1 MRKKAR
7 LFYFNKNFGPLGALV
22 GEEHAATVSWLLNI
36 VLSSRTGYG
45 VSKTNYL
52 TVRPELSR
60 RAPLGFSQSLAVEMT
75 QAVNRDVS
83 GIATQSATGR
93 IEEGGAWFHLR
104 GDQHSTPISIFP
116 HRSLCRNVLFAFRRT
131 QISPSPSFQR
141 GVMLWDR

>member
-45 VSKTNYL
+45 VSKINYL

-83 GIATQSATGR
+83 GIAQSATGR
-93 IEEGGAWFHLR
+93 IKGGVLGSTFVVFSVSPPSQSSPIGACVAMCCSLFDARKSPLAPLFKEG
-104 GDQHSTPISIFP
+104 
-116 HRSLCRNVLFAFRRT
+116 
-131 QISPSPSFQR
+131 
-141 GVMLWDR
+141 